1 MLNQRGNTMI
11 YSDQTL
17 NPELQGDEVIPN
29 LKEVEN
35 TTEEA
40 DEKIKAHVI
49 RRNVEDYL
57 ERKALERS
65 LKEVFDDDYLLD

>member
-1 MLNQRGNTMI
+1 MRYNDRTM
-11 YSDQTL
+11 D
-17 NPELQGDEVIPN
+17 PALQGDEVIPTITD
-29 LKEVEN
+29 EN
-35 TTEEA
+35 SQDPEK
-40 DEKIKAHVI
+40 KIKAHVI

>member
-1 MLNQRGNTMI
+1 MRYNDRTM
-11 YSDQTL
+11 
-17 NPELQGDEVIPN
+17 NPALQGDEVIPSIS
-29 LKEVEN
+29 EVEKSLETSN
-35 TTEEA
+35 K
-40 DEKIKAHVI
+40 KIKAHVV